1 MPSLDAA
8 RRAKLPD
15 SAFAYVDSRG
25 QRRLPIHD
33 RAHVRNALARF
44 RQVAFEDDAAR
55 ERARAKLLRAASRHG
70 IMPIGFINGQ
80 LRTGASGRPGRLPSG
95 LVTFLLTD
103 MEASTVL
110 LQRLGDD
117 YGRLLED
124 VRAIHRAGI
133 RDANGQEV
141 DCRAD
146 EFFAVFSSATGA
158 VAAAIAIQR
167 ALNGRS
173 WAGGSTVRVRMGIHS
188 GRPALTSTGYIGM
201 AVNTAAR
208 VCGAA
213 EGGQILLSDDARTA
227 ILKDG
232 GPGIE
237 LHELGDFRLRG
248 IQRPVTLHRVAAPD
262 LPAASPS
269 MPALASAVLPV
280 RTDAPIADRNR
291 A

>member
-1 MPSLDAA
+1 MPPLDAA
-8 RRAKLPD
+8 RRARLPD

-44 RQVAFEDDAAR
+44 RQVSFEDDAAR
-55 ERARAKLLRAASRHG
+55 ERARAKLLRAASRRG

-80 LRTGASGRPGRLPSG
+80 LRSGASGRLAKLPSG

-103 MEASTVL
+103 MEASTGL
-110 LQRLGDD
+110 LQRLGDG
-117 YGRLLED
+117 YALLLED
-124 VRAIHRAGI
+124 VRALHRGAI
-133 RDANGQEV
+133 RDAGGHEV

-146 EFFAVFSSATGA
+146 EFFAVFSEATA
-158 VAAAIAIQR
+158 ALAAAVAIQR
-167 ALNGRS
+167 ALGGRP
-173 WAGGSTVRVRMGIHS
+173 WPAGAVVRVRMGIHS

-213 EGGQILLSDDARTA
+213 EGGQILLSGDARAA
-227 ILKDG
+227 IG
-232 GPGIE
+232 EHGPPGTE

-248 IQRPVTLHRVAAPD
+248 IQRLVTLYRVAAPD
-262 LPAASPS
+262 LPADSPPTAPS
-269 MPALASAVLPV
+269 LARPV
-280 RTDAPIADRNR
+280 EATA
-291 A
+291 